1 MLRATVRL
9 GRIVAHPDH
18 TGEYAVAIDG
28 EIPFGP
34 DDPEGVLEK
43 VAELFHLAD
52 EALTREIDRGHEPTP
67 TPRAETPPHRPTD
80 SPGPESSGAG
90 RSQSKPDAAT
100 PKQIQFLH
108 SLAKRKG
115 LSRDDFDAAI
125 CRVVGKAKRPDELTK
140 REAGHV
146 IEHLNHLESEAT
158 K

>member
-18 TGEYAVAIDG
+18 TGEYAVALDG
-28 EIPFGP
+28 EVPFSP

-43 VAELFHLAD
+43 VDELFHLAD
-52 EALTREIDRGHEPTP
+52 EALAREIDRGHEPTP
-67 TPRAETPPHRPTD
+67 TPIAETILHRPTD
-80 SPGPESSGAG
+80 SPGPKSSGAG
-90 RSQSKPDAAT
+90 RAESKPVVAT

-108 SLAKRKG
+108 NLAKRKG
-115 LSRDDFDAAI
+115 LSRDDFDAAV

-140 REAGHV
+140 REAGHL
-146 IEHLNHLESEAT
+146 IQHLNNLVSEAT